1 MTKEEVKALVRVTVV
16 EAVTVVSKR
25 REENRTEVNWVN
37 VMADDSVTIVN
48 VVLVRVSTTVVERST
63 VTVVRTKVAVV
74 VVREVSV

>member
-63 VTVVRTKVAVV
+63 GTVVRTKVAVL
-74 VVREVSV
+74 VVRAVSV